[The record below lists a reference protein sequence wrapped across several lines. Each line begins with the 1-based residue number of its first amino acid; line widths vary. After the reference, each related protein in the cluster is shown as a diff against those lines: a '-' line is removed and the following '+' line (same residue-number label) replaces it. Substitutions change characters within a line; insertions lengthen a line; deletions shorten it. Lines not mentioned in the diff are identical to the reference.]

1 MTGEVPKVPQAQSTV
16 LLSPPQVQS
25 CVGYLVAHLC
35 LTGNERDV
43 LGAFNLIKQT
53 RVTTEKGTVP
63 QDRVGI
69 VAWSGFVITKTP
81 CPPPS
86 CFLPQFM
93 CQLTQKTRFWE
104 GFCWRGTMK
113 RTVSLLRGGRNKEFI
128 SPRSAE
134 WMKTKPA
141 SKKALRRWGSRD
153 NKIVL

>member
-1 MTGEVPKVPQAQSTV
+1 MKTCAPCPLCMQNRLAFLPQIVSHDVTSPQQSCLGGTKADMTGEVPKVPQAQSTV

-93 CQLTQKTRFWE
+93 CQLTQKTRF
-104 GFCWRGTMK
+104 
-113 RTVSLLRGGRNKEFI
+113 
-128 SPRSAE
+128 
-134 WMKTKPA
+134 
-141 SKKALRRWGSRD
+141 
-153 NKIVL
+153 